1 MEKKKP
7 YRILIFDDSEE
18 IRSLLYEFFNRRQYE
33 VFSFPNPGVCP
44 ISHEKICP
52 CPTGE
57 ACSDFILS
65 DLNMPVQQGIDF
77 LEGQIRKGCQCKNMT
92 LMSGDFTEKD
102 VIIISHLIARTRQI
116 KQFLSALPLIFR
128 KALYKSIHL
137 FSTTC
142 RTAATAVAVN
152 WEGARV
158 RRARAMPG
166 GGASGESCFCPSAQ
180 RQRAFLQQPA

>member
-18 IRSLLYEFFNRRQYE
+18 IRSLLYEFFNRRGYE
-33 VFSFPNPGVCP
+33 VFSFPNPCVCP

-77 LEGQIRKGCQCKNMT
+77 LEGQIRKGCQCNNMT
-92 LMSGDFTEKD
+92 LMSGDFTEND
-102 VIIISHLIARTRQI
+102 IVRA
-116 KQFLSALPLIFR
+116 
-128 KALYKSIHL
+128 KSIGL
-137 FSTTC
+137 MLLRKPFGITEILEWIVSIEKTIDPD
-142 RTAATAVAVN
+142 RKLSD
-152 WEGARV
+152 WFIEK
-158 RRARAMPG
+158 
-166 GGASGESCFCPSAQ
+166 
-180 RQRAFLQQPA
+180 

>member
-18 IRSLLYEFFNRRQYE
+18 IRSLLYEFFNRRGYE

-77 LEGQIRKGCQCKNMT
+77 LEGQIRKGCHCKNMT
-92 LMSGDFTEKD
+92 LMSGDFTEID
-102 VIIISHLIARTRQI
+102 VLRA
-116 KQFLSALPLIFR
+116 
-128 KALYKSIHL
+128 KSIGL
-137 FSTTC
+137 MLLRKPFGITEILE
-142 RTAATAVAVN
+142 
-152 WEGARV
+152 WI
-158 RRARAMPG
+158 
-166 GGASGESCFCPSAQ
+166 ESIEKTIDPDRKLSDWFIEK
-180 RQRAFLQQPA
+180 